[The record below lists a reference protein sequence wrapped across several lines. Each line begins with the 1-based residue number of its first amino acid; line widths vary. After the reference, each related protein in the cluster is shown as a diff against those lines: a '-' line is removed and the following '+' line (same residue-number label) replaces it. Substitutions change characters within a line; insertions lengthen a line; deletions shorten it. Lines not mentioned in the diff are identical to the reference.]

1 MPSLHPPAAA
11 APACVKPALL
21 PPIPCRDDFA
31 IVAQRWF
38 SVLGH
43 AAEVGVWRGDFSAR
57 NLQHW
62 RGEYAAVDTW
72 NFRPGDPTDN
82 DKNYKFEEVNDRNYA
97 IARDKIAFA
106 GSRARQVRNDSLSAA
121 ATFAD
126 GHFDWLYI
134 DARHTYDAVM
144 ADLRAWWP
152 KLRPGGLLSGDD
164 YGDEKRTPLLSVR
177 RYAAR
182 PKSSSMSYE
191 TFRGYPYKQPKLNHW
206 GVVRATQEWAAAV
219 NATLHVTWMPDCYPW
234 PAWYMIK
241 PGCSAGAA
249 NAPN

>member
-72 NFRPGDPTDN
+72 NFRPGDPTYN
-82 DKNYKFEEVNDRNYA
+82 YKNYKFE
-97 IARDKIAFA
+97 
-106 GSRARQVRNDSLSAA
+106 
-121 ATFAD
+121 
-126 GHFDWLYI
+126 
-134 DARHTYDAVM
+134 
-144 ADLRAWWP
+144 
-152 KLRPGGLLSGDD
+152 
-164 YGDEKRTPLLSVR
+164 
-177 RYAAR
+177 
-182 PKSSSMSYE
+182 
-191 TFRGYPYKQPKLNHW
+191 
-206 GVVRATQEWAAAV
+206 
-219 NATLHVTWMPDCYPW
+219 
-234 PAWYMIK
+234 
-241 PGCSAGAA
+241 
-249 NAPN
+249 